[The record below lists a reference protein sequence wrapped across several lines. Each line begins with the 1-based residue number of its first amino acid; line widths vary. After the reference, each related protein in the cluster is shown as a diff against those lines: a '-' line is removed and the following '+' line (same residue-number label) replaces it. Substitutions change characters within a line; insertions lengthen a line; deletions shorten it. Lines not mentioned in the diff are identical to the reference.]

1 MMKELVT
8 MWRDTRMIMLVAVV
22 AAVYAALL
30 IPFAGLVI
38 IPGITAVRPGN
49 VIPVIFGILFGPAA
63 AWGSGIGNLINDVFA
78 GTFGPGSLFGFI
90 GNFFFG
96 LIGYK
101 LWGNLG
107 ALSSGVEPNFRENAG
122 RQLLEY
128 VIVVVVGSALCASI
142 IAWGLEVL
150 GLFPFSVLGTIIL
163 LNNVIASV
171 VLGPPLLYLTYPRI
185 KDMGL
190 LYPDLLRDEDLPDA
204 SASRAQT
211 AAFGLA
217 VVSVVWAAVGIAVSL
232 GIQDVPFGASQGEQ
246 FGAGGSTVQIAIGAI
261 SFLAVLGLTVIS
273 GERLSKLLD

>member
-1 MMKELVT
+1 MKELIT

-49 VIPVIFGILFGPAA
+49 VIPVIFGIMFGPAA

-96 LIGYK
+96 LVGYK

-107 ALSSGVEPNFRENAG
+107 PLSSGVEPDFRENAG
-122 RQLLEY
+122 KQLFEY
-128 VIVVVVGSALCASI
+128 IVVVVVASALCASI

-163 LNNVIASV
+163 VNNVVAAAI
-171 VLGPPLLYLTYPRI
+171 LGPPLLYLTYPRI

-190 LYPDLLRDEDLPDA
+190 LYPDLLHDDDMPDV

-217 VVSVVWAAVGIAVSL
+217 AVSIAWVLVGIAVSL
-232 GIQDVPFGASQGEQ
+232 GIQDVPFGATTGEQ

-261 SFLAVLGLTVIS
+261 GFLAALALTAIS
-273 GERLSKLLD
+273 GERLSRLLD